1 MASELERVRISAAEL
16 RAQAARSGPDSD
28 LQTGEPLEH
37 HTHKQQRKREEK
49 KRPDLQRY
57 QPLPGQ
63 GRRHRDSEEGDTGHS
78 DPAQADSYEHY
89 QPPQGEKKGAPQ
101 SVAERQGCTGGEGGN
116 ARKKEDRMRGNGSN
130 TQSCESGHQPPSKA
144 DTNDEKS
151 FDEKERDHQEAAG
164 AAKMTKRARK
174 PDREFYQPG
183 SRRTVQGKESG
194 GRREQD
200 KPPPRKH
207 ESEFQ
212 RSAGDREGNKKSA
225 QRQAGKDKEAAA
237 GRENQSL
244 SNKKQG
250 IPRADATPLPSDA
263 SVEKI
268 TSKIEK
274 IIIVE
279 RSREQDVGESSGSR
293 GETTDKERRGRGAG
307 AKGGEEKAERK
318 KEKGNRRRKGAE
330 KEKNQESRRDEEASG
345 GRQNSRAKAERD
357 GDKKAAGGDGK
368 KADGP
373 GESNQSK
380 RRENRSEKRRGD
392 NNNNSSSSSRPG
404 DAEKETRS
412 EKNFNRTPEKGEKS
426 RSNANVPTPTS
437 KRYSKSDI
445 RRSRNRNYSSSSA
458 SSLDGPGGGRGGVVH
473 VESASWTRSGPG
485 HAHKEVASNS
495 KDGRRSH
502 LQSWTTNEE
511 SSTEDGSEMSDRAD
525 NRRRRRVGGEEP
537 GGERRR
543 EERNRPRGSKG
554 GGGGGVGGVGGGGG
568 GGRGILRVSLE
579 KHAVSSS
586 HGGDAHKRKQGGA
599 PRGRGGGI
607 LVLPSRTDISNP
619 PGAGQ
624 RMLFGGSRGAAASR
638 SRGGRGGGVRR
649 LWDPNNPDQKPA
661 LANAQSSLHS
671 SAHQPV
677 YLQTG
682 SGYGQLHFLDTD
694 DEVAGS
700 PPVQQGEHFR
710 SQQAAAMAYYKF
722 QNSDN
727 PYGYSMPAG
736 NPGAA
741 NSQRYPYPYHVA
753 PYQMANGVYPSGGGG
768 QFYRGAGYPH
778 AGGGGSLTPEEA
790 EQQARGEMGRLLRA
804 ADTQEL
810 QLSNLLSRDRV
821 SADGLDRM
829 TQLRADLLGL
839 YEQVVLTDI
848 EFSDSQNVDQ
858 ALWKNVFY
866 QVIERFR
873 QLLKDTNCD
882 NGAHI
887 RNMLLTL
894 LDEGAQF
901 FDVLLQ
907 KLQTVYQFKLED
919 YMDGMAIRARP
930 LRKTVKYAL
939 ISAQRCMI
947 CQGDI
952 ARYREQ
958 ASDSA
963 NYGKARSWYL
973 KAQQIAPKNGRPY
986 NQLALLA
993 VYTKRKLDA
1002 VYYYMRSLAASNPIL
1017 TAKESLMSL
1026 FEEAKRKAE
1035 QLERRRRQEREGGS
1049 KGPAV
1054 RGRGRADEGARVEI
1068 WIRPSGGQA
1077 ATPSS
1082 QRGGS
1087 ESSRD
1092 SEQDGELGSLSAS
1105 DLNKRFILSFLHA
1118 HGKLFTKVGMES
1130 FPGVAVRA
1138 LQEFRTLLQHGPSL
1152 LGSTHLLQII
1162 TINMFTIH
1170 NTHSRSEEGE
1180 VRTLLQEQST
1190 SLGLGMFALLVQR
1203 CTELLKET
1211 PTEQVPVAG
1220 GEEEGR
1226 AEELEGI
1233 VRVSA
1238 FSLDLKELLPSI
1250 KVWSDWMLG
1259 HPDQW
1264 NPPPCSIESS
1274 PDVWQ
1279 CLADLCNV
1287 LAGVDHEEV
1296 PLFKADTEEVEGDEE
1311 LTVLQLK
1318 EDRLLA
1324 GFVPLL
1330 AAPQEPCYIDRH
1342 TDTAIAADCKR
1353 VTVLKYFLEALCGQ
1367 EEPLLAFKGGKY
1379 VSVATSPPPNH
1390 SADSRS
1396 RQESLTE
1403 RESDDVIL
1411 EAESSLSASE
1421 EEEDAELEEEEEEE
1435 EEAADSENDIRQLK
1449 ARRHALAN
1457 KLAQQQKRRD
1467 KIQAVL
1473 QTSGHLELEVRPL
1486 FLVPDTNGFIDHLGG
1501 LNKLLQSGTYIIV
1514 VPLIV
1519 ITELDGLA
1527 KGQDGFGGGGGGRG
1541 AGGGGGGGTR
1551 GNYNVSAAHVRAVQE
1566 KARLAVAF
1574 LEKGFEAREPC
1585 LRALTSRGNQLES
1598 IAFRSEDTS
1607 GQQGNNDDVILSCC
1621 LHYCKDKAKDFMPHQ
1636 RNGTVRLQREV
1647 VLLTDDRNLR
1657 VKALTRN
1664 VPVRDIAAFLSWAK
1678 VG

>member
-1 MASELERVRISAAEL
+1 E
-16 RAQAARSGPDSD
+16 G
-28 LQTGEPLEH
+28 
-37 HTHKQQRKREEK
+37 

-57 QPLPGQ
+57 QPVAGH
-63 GRRHRDSEEGDTGHS
+63 GRRHRDSEEGETGQS
-78 DPAQADSYEHY
+78 DPQATNVLEYDKPS
-89 QPPQGEKKGAPQ
+89 QGEKKGV
-101 SVAERQGCTGGEGGN
+101 SEKVLECTDGGMLTDKME
-116 ARKKEDRMRGNGSN
+116 EDRMRGDGSN
-130 TQSCESGHQPPSKA
+130 NQNCRKDRYSQAKIEANQEKGFVE
-144 DTNDEKS
+144 NDRE
-151 FDEKERDHQEAAG
+151 HQEPAG
-164 AAKMTKRARK
+164 AAKQPAKKARK

-183 SRRTVQGKESG
+183 SRRSIQGKDCG
-194 GRREQD
+194 VGREQD
-200 KPPPRKH
+200 KPPPRNH
-207 ESEFQ
+207 EQKTEVESQ
-212 RSAGDREGNKKSA
+212 LSAGDIEGNKKPST
-225 QRQAGKDKEAAA
+225 QKRGGKGKEVK
-237 GRENQSL
+237 GVQENVKL
-244 SNKKQG
+244 SKPSETNKKQG
-250 IPRADATPLPSDA
+250 SRDVHKPPLPSDA

-268 TSKIEK
+268 TSKVEKLSMKDKGKVGCEDQDVEELSCRTGEATGKGSQGQGGGTKDEEEKIEK
-274 IIIVE
+274 K
-279 RSREQDVGESSGSR
+279 R
-293 GETTDKERRGRGAG
+293 
-307 AKGGEEKAERK
+307 
-318 KEKGNRRRKGAE
+318 EKGNRRRRGGE
-330 KEKNQESRRDEEASG
+330 KEKERNQDSRRGDNEVGSG
-345 GRQNSRAKAERD
+345 GKGDQGKVEKERD
-357 GDKKAAGGDGK
+357 RKSAEADRDNKPGK
-368 KADGP
+368 T
-373 GESNQSK
+373 GETHQSK
-380 RRENRSEKRRGD
+380 GRENRRENRRGD
-392 NNNNSSSSSRPG
+392 NNNNRSRE
-404 DAEKETRS
+404 AEKDAQT
-412 EKNFNRTPEKGEKS
+412 EKNVDMTVERVDRNKPSANITTPS
-426 RSNANVPTPTS
+426 S

-445 RRSRNRNYSSSSA
+445 RRPRNRTYSSSSA
-458 SSLDGPGGGRGGVVH
+458 SSVTSLDGPGLGMD
-473 VESASWTRSGPG
+473 VERTKWQP
-485 HAHKEVASNS
+485 E
-495 KDGRRSH
+495 
-502 LQSWTTNEE
+502 
-511 SSTEDGSEMSDRAD
+511 
-525 NRRRRRVGGEEP
+525 NRRRRRRGGEE
-537 GGERRR
+537 E
-543 EERNRPRGSKG
+543 
-554 GGGGGVGGVGGGGG
+554 
-568 GGRGILRVSLE
+568 GILRVSLE
-579 KHAVSSS
+579 KHSGTLPRS
-586 HGGDAHKRKQGGA
+586 GDAQHCKQGTA

-607 LVLPSRTDISNP
+607 LVLPARTDISNSP
-619 PGAGQ
+619 EVGQ
-624 RMLFGGSRGAAASR
+624 RLLFGGIRGGATGS

-661 LANAQSSLHS
+661 LTSNQSSQHKSLQ
-671 SAHQPV
+671 QPV
-677 YLQTG
+677 YLQAGT
-682 SGYGQLHFLDTD
+682 GYGQLHFLDTD

-700 PPVQQGEHFR
+700 PPVPQGESFR

-727 PYGYSMPAG
+727 PYCYPMPTS
-736 NPGAA
+736 NPH
-741 NSQRYPYPYHVA
+741 NPSTTTSQRYPYPYHMG
-753 PYQMANGVYPSGGGG
+753 PYQMAPPNGMYQGPGVG
-768 QFYRGAGYPH
+768 QFCGTYRGAGYSQP
-778 AGGGGSLTPEEA
+778 GGGLTFEEV
-790 EQQARGEMGRLLRA
+790 EQQARGELGRLLRA
-804 ADTQEL
+804 ADSQEL

-829 TQLRADLLGL
+829 AQLRADLLGL
-839 YEQVVLTDI
+839 YEQVILTDI

-873 QLLKDTNCD
+873 QLLKDPAYD
-882 NGAHI
+882 NTPHI

-894 LDEGAQF
+894 LDEGALF
-901 FDVLLQ
+901 FDALLQ

-919 YMDGMAIRARP
+919 YMDGMAIRTRP

-1026 FEEAKRKAE
+1026 FEEAKRKTE
-1035 QLERRRRQEREGGS
+1035 QLERRKRQEHEGGS
-1049 KGPAV
+1049 RGPAV
-1054 RGRGRADEGARVEI
+1054 RGRGRGEEGARVEI
-1068 WIRPSGGQA
+1068 WIRPSGQA

-1130 FPGVAVRA
+1130 FPGVASRV

-1152 LGSTHLLQII
+1152 LGSTHMLQII

-1170 NTHSRSEEGE
+1170 NAHSRGEEGE
-1180 VRTLLQEQST
+1180 VRSVLQEQST
-1190 SLGLGMFALLVQR
+1190 ALGLGMFALLVQR
-1203 CTELLKET
+1203 CTELLRDT
-1211 PTEQVPVAG
+1211 PEEG
-1220 GEEEGR
+1220 KGEELDGM
-1226 AEELEGI
+1226 
-1233 VRVSA
+1233 VKVSA
-1238 FSLDLKELLPSI
+1238 FPLDLRELLPSI

-1259 HPDQW
+1259 HPDLW
-1264 NPPPCSIESS
+1264 NPPPCSIDCS

-1279 CLADLCNV
+1279 CLANLCNV
-1287 LAGVDHEEV
+1287 LARVDHGEV
-1296 PLFKADTEEVEGDEE
+1296 PLYKVDTDEAEGDEE

-1330 AAPQEPCYIDRH
+1330 AAPQEPCYTDRH
-1342 TDTAIAADCKR
+1342 TDMAIAADCKR

-1379 VSVATSPPPNH
+1379 ISVATSPPPNH
-1390 SADSRS
+1390 SAD
-1396 RQESLTE
+1396 
-1403 RESDDVIL
+1403 DVIV

-1421 EEEDAELEEEEEEE
+1421 GEEDAE
-1435 EEAADSENDIRQLK
+1435 EAGDSENDIRQLK

-1473 QTSGHLELEVRPL
+1473 QTSGQLELEVRPL
-1486 FLVPDTNGFIDHLGG
+1486 FLVPDTNGFIDHLEG
-1501 LNKLLQSGTYIIV
+1501 LKKLLQCGTYIIV

-1527 KGQDGFGGGGGGRG
+1527 KGQDNFGGGVGSGGRNIG
-1541 AGGGGGGGTR
+1541 SR
-1551 GNYNVSAAHVRAVQE
+1551 GNYNVSAAHVRSVQE
-1566 KARLAVAF
+1566 KARLAVGF

-1621 LHYCKDKAKDFMPHQ
+1621 LHYCKDKAKDFMPDQ

-1664 VPVRDIAAFLSWAK
+1664 VPVRDIPAFLSWAK

>member
-1 MASELERVRISAAEL
+1 MANELDRVRISAAEL
-16 RAQAARSGPDSD
+16 RAEASNTVNATDCQKEEQCVP
-28 LQTGEPLEH
+28 
-37 HTHKQQRKREEK
+37 KQHRRREG

-57 QPLPGQ
+57 QPVPGHS
-63 GRRHRDSEEGDTGHS
+63 RRHRDSEEGEAGQS
-78 DPAQADSYEHY
+78 DPLGTFVHEHDK
-89 QPPQGEKKGAPQ
+89 PLQGEKNSFSEKVLECEDAGM
-101 SVAERQGCTGGEGGN
+101 SAEKRE
-116 ARKKEDRMRGNGSN
+116 EDRMRVENSN
-130 TQSCESGHQPPSKA
+130 TQNSRKSSHSQAKMEVNQ
-144 DTNDEKS
+144 EKG
-151 FDEKERDHQEAAG
+151 FVENYTEHGEPAEAAKP
-164 AAKMTKRARK
+164 AKKARK

-183 SRRTVQGKESG
+183 SRRNIQGKDCG
-194 GRREQD
+194 VGRDQD
-200 KPPPRKH
+200 KPPPRMHEQKT

-212 RSAGDREGNKKSA
+212 LSTGEMEGNKKTST
-225 QRQAGKDKEAAA
+225 QKRGGKGKEVK
-237 GRENQSL
+237 GIQENVKS
-244 SNKKQG
+244 SETNRKQG
-250 IPRADATPLPSDA
+250 SRGVQKPPLPSDA

-268 TSKIEK
+268 TSKVEK
-274 IIIVE
+274 LSVKE
-279 RSREQDVGESSGSR
+279 KGKVGYEGQDVEELSCRR
-293 GETTDKERRGRGAG
+293 GEITDKGRRGQGEG
-307 AKGGEEKAERK
+307 TKEEEEKTEKK
-318 KEKGNRRRKGAE
+318 KEKGNRRRRGGE
-330 KEKNQESRRDEEASG
+330 KEKERNQDSRRGEHDVSVG
-345 GRQNSRAKAERD
+345 GKSDHGKLEKERD
-357 GDKKAAGGDGK
+357 RRAAE
-368 KADGP
+368 ADRDNKP
-373 GESNQSK
+373 GRTGEAHQSK
-380 RRENRSEKRRGD
+380 GRESCRENRRGD
-392 NNNNSSSSSRPG
+392 NNNNNQSREVEK
-404 DAEKETRS
+404 DAKT
-412 EKNFNRTPEKGEKS
+412 EKNVDRTLERVDRNK
-426 RSNANVPTPTS
+426 SNANITSLSS

-445 RRSRNRNYSSSSA
+445 RRPRNRTYSSSST
-458 SSLDGPGGGRGGVVH
+458 SSVTSLDGPGLGMD
-473 VESASWTRSGPG
+473 VESTRWPRLHPKHSNKEEIANSG
-485 HAHKEVASNS
+485 E
-495 KDGRRSH
+495 GRRSH
-502 LQSWTTNEE
+502 LQSWTTNGE
-511 SSTEDGSEMSDRAD
+511 SSSESQEGSEMSDIAED
-525 NRRRRRVGGEEP
+525 RRRRRRGGEE
-537 GGERRR
+537 ELSTMKRR
-543 EERNRPRGSKG
+543 EERNRPKG
-554 GGGGGVGGVGGGGG
+554 NKG

-579 KHAVSSS
+579 KHSGISS
-586 HGGDAHKRKQGGA
+586 HSGDAQQCKKGLV

-607 LVLPSRTDISNP
+607 LVLPSRTDISNTP
-619 PGAGQ
+619 EVGQ
-624 RMLFGGSRGAAASR
+624 RLLFGGIRGGAACS

-661 LANAQSSLHS
+661 LTSTQSSQHKSLQ
-671 SAHQPV
+671 QPV

-682 SGYGQLHFLDTD
+682 TGYGQLHFLDTD

-700 PPVQQGEHFR
+700 PPVPQGEHLR

-727 PYGYSMPAG
+727 PYCYPMSTNNTH
-736 NPGAA
+736 NPGTTT
-741 NSQRYPYPYHVA
+741 NQRYPYSYHMG
-753 PYQMANGVYPSGGGG
+753 PYQMAPPNGMYPGPGVGQICGGYRGAAYSQPGGGG
-768 QFYRGAGYPH
+768 G
-778 AGGGGSLTPEEA
+778 LTFEEV
-790 EQQARGEMGRLLRA
+790 EQQARGELGRLLRA
-804 ADTQEL
+804 ADAHEL

-829 TQLRADLLGL
+829 AQLRADLLGI
-839 YEQVVLTDI
+839 YEQVILTDI

-873 QLLKDTNCD
+873 QLLKDPAYD
-882 NGAHI
+882 NTPHI

-894 LDEGAQF
+894 LDEGALF
-901 FDVLLQ
+901 FDALLQ

-919 YMDGMAIRARP
+919 YMDGMAIRARA

-1035 QLERRRRQEREGGS
+1035 QLERRRRQEHEGGS
-1049 KGPAV
+1049 RGPAV
-1054 RGRGRADEGARVEI
+1054 RGRGRGEEGARVEV
-1068 WIRPSGGQA
+1068 WIRPSGQA

-1130 FPGVAVRA
+1130 FPGVASRV

-1152 LGSTHLLQII
+1152 LGSTHMLQII
-1162 TINMFTIH
+1162 TINMFTIQ
-1170 NTHSRSEEGE
+1170 NAHSRGEEGE
-1180 VRTLLQEQST
+1180 VRSVLQEQST
-1190 SLGLGMFALLVQR
+1190 ALGLGMFALLVQR
-1203 CTELLKET
+1203 CTELLRDIPAE
-1211 PTEQVPVAG
+1211 PVPMADLEEEESK
-1220 GEEEGR
+1220 GEELDGM
-1226 AEELEGI
+1226 

-1238 FSLDLKELLPSI
+1238 FPLDLREMLPSI

-1259 HPDQW
+1259 QPDQW
-1264 NPPPCSIESS
+1264 NPPPCSIDCS

-1287 LAGVDHEEV
+1287 LARVDHGEV
-1296 PLFKADTEEVEGDEE
+1296 PLYKVDTDEGEGDEE

-1318 EDRLLA
+1318 EDRMLA

-1330 AAPQEPCYIDRH
+1330 AAPQEPCYTDRH
-1342 TDTAIAADCKR
+1342 TDMAIAADCKR

-1379 VSVATSPPPNH
+1379 ISVATSPPPN
-1390 SADSRS
+1390 SSVDTRS
-1396 RQESLTE
+1396 RQDSLTE
-1403 RESDDVIL
+1403 KEADDVIV
-1411 EAESSLSASE
+1411 EAESSFSASE
-1421 EEEDAELEEEEEEE
+1421 GEEDAE
-1435 EEAADSENDIRQLK
+1435 EAGDSENDIRQLK

-1473 QTSGHLELEVRPL
+1473 QTGGQLELEVRPL
-1486 FLVPDTNGFIDHLGG
+1486 FLVPDTNGFIDHLEG
-1501 LNKLLQSGTYIIV
+1501 LKKLLQCGTYIIV

-1527 KGQDGFGGGGGGRG
+1527 KGQDIFGGGVGSGGRN
-1541 AGGGGGGGTR
+1541 AGSR
-1551 GNYNVSAAHVRAVQE
+1551 SNYNVSATHVRSVQE

-1621 LHYCKDKAKDFMPHQ
+1621 LQYCKDKAKDFMPDQ

-1664 VPVRDIAAFLSWAK
+1664 VPVRDIPAFLSWAK

>member
-1 MASELERVRISAAEL
+1 MANELDRVRISAAEL
-16 RAQAARSGPDSD
+16 RAEASNSVSITDCQKEE
-28 LQTGEPLEH
+28 QHEH
-37 HTHKQQRKREEK
+37 HIHKQHRKREG
-49 KRPDLQRY
+49 KRPDMQRY
-57 QPLPGQ
+57 HPVPGQ
-63 GRRHRDSEEGDTGHS
+63 GRRHRDSEEGDAGPKDPLAADAPEHS
-78 DPAQADSYEHY
+78 
-89 QPPQGEKKGAPQ
+89 QPLQGVKKGVSEIETQECMDGAPGTNKR
-101 SVAERQGCTGGEGGN
+101 E
-116 ARKKEDRMRGNGSN
+116 EDRMRGDGSN
-130 TQSCESGHQPPSKA
+130 NQNCRKGSHSQAKMDS
-144 DTNDEKS
+144 NDEKG
-151 FDEKERDHQEAAG
+151 FVENDREHQEPAG
-164 AAKMTKRARK
+164 AAKPTKKARK

-183 SRRTVQGKESG
+183 SRRSVQGKDCG
-194 GRREQD
+194 VGREQD

-207 ESEFQ
+207 ERKAEPDSQ
-212 RSAGDREGNKKSA
+212 LSTEGKEANHKKSM
-225 QRQAGKDKEAAA
+225 QKQGGKEVNRRQASQDVET
-237 GRENQSL
+237 
-244 SNKKQG
+244 
-250 IPRADATPLPSDA
+250 PPLPVDTA
-263 SVEKI
+263 VEKI
-268 TSKIEK
+268 TSKVEK
-274 IIIVE
+274 ISIKEKDKVE
-279 RSREQDVGESSGSR
+279 GPTQDVGEVSCKR
-293 GETTDKERRGRGAG
+293 GEATDKERRGQGAG
-307 AKGGEEKAERK
+307 SKDEDEKAEK
-318 KEKGNRRRKGAE
+318 KRERGNRRRRGVEKE
-330 KEKNQESRRDEEASG
+330 KEKNQDSRREDELG
-345 GRQNSRAKAERD
+345 GGGKTDQGKVGKER
-357 GDKKAAGGDGK
+357 DKKAAEADGK
-368 KADGP
+368 KTDKA
-373 GESNQSK
+373 GETHQSK
-380 RRENRSEKRRGD
+380 KRENRRENRRGD
-392 NNNNSSSSSRPG
+392 NNNSRPRDTDKDAKTERNLDRAIERG
-404 DAEKETRS
+404 DR
-412 EKNFNRTPEKGEKS
+412 NRP
-426 RSNANVPTPTS
+426 NANVTTPTS

-445 RRSRNRNYSSSSA
+445 RRSRNRTYSSSSA
-458 SSLDGPGGGRGGVVH
+458 SSVTSLDGPGLGKDA
-473 VESASWTRSGPG
+473 ESSKWLRSEPR
-485 HAHKEVASNS
+485 HNNKQQMANS
-495 KDGRRSH
+495 GEGRRSH
-502 LQSWTTNEE
+502 LQSCTTNEE
-511 SSTEDGSEMSDRAD
+511 SSTESQEASEMSDRAED
-525 NRRRRRVGGEEP
+525 QRRRRRGGEEE
-537 GGERRR
+537 ERHR
-543 EERNRPRGSKG
+543 EERNRPKG
-554 GGGGGVGGVGGGGG
+554 NKG
-568 GGRGILRVSLE
+568 GGRGILRVSLDRQP
-579 KHAVSSS
+579 ATPS
-586 HGGDAHKRKQGGA
+586 HSVEAQHRKQGVV

-607 LVLPSRTDISNP
+607 LVLPARTDTSNSP
-619 PGAGQ
+619 EVGQ
-624 RMLFGGSRGAAASR
+624 RLLFGGIRGGAASR
-638 SRGGRGGGVRR
+638 TRGGRGGGVRR

-661 LANAQSSLHS
+661 LTGTQPSQHSSLQ
-671 SAHQPV
+671 QPV

-682 SGYGQLHFLDTD
+682 TGYGQLHFLDTD

-700 PPVQQGEHFR
+700 PPVPQGEHFR

-727 PYGYSMPAG
+727 PYCYPMPTS
-736 NPGAA
+736 NPH
-741 NSQRYPYPYHVA
+741 NPSTTNNQRYPYPYHMG
-753 PYQMANGVYPSGGGG
+753 PYQMAHPNGMYPSPGAG
-768 QFYRGAGYPH
+768 QFCGTYRGAGYSQPG
-778 AGGGGSLTPEEA
+778 AGGCLTFEEA
-790 EQQARGEMGRLLRA
+790 EQQTRGELGRLLRA
-804 ADTQEL
+804 ADAHEL

-829 TQLRADLLGL
+829 AQLRSDLLGL
-839 YEQVVLTDI
+839 YEQVILMDI
-848 EFSDSQNVDQ
+848 ELSDSQNVDQ

-866 QVIERFR
+866 QVIEHFR
-873 QLLKDTNCD
+873 QLLKDPTYD
-882 NGAHI
+882 NTPHI

-894 LDEGAQF
+894 LDEGALF
-901 FDVLLQ
+901 FDALLQ

-947 CQGDI
+947 CLGDV

-1026 FEEAKRKAE
+1026 FEEAKRKTE
-1035 QLERRRRQEREGGS
+1035 QLERRRRQEHEGGS
-1049 KGPAV
+1049 RGPAV
-1054 RGRGRADEGARVEI
+1054 RGRGRGEEGARVEI
-1068 WIRPSGGQA
+1068 WVRPSGQA
-1077 ATPSS
+1077 TTPSS

-1130 FPGVAVRA
+1130 FPGVANRV
-1138 LQEFRTLLQHGPSL
+1138 LQEFRTLLQHGTSL
-1152 LGSTHLLQII
+1152 LGSTHMLQII

-1170 NTHSRSEEGE
+1170 NAHSRGEGGE
-1180 VRTLLQEQST
+1180 VRSVLQEQST
-1190 SLGLGMFALLVQR
+1190 ALGLGMFALLVQR

-1211 PTEQVPVAG
+1211 PAEPVSMAD
-1220 GEEEGR
+1220 GEEEGKV
-1226 AEELEGI
+1226 ELEGM

-1238 FSLDLKELLPSI
+1238 FPLELRELLPSI

-1259 HPDQW
+1259 QPDQW
-1264 NPPPCSIESS
+1264 NPPPCSIN

-1287 LAGVDHEEV
+1287 LARVDHEEM
-1296 PLFKADTEEVEGDEE
+1296 PLYKVDTDEGEGDEE

-1330 AAPQEPCYIDRH
+1330 AAPQEPCYTDRH
-1342 TDTAIAADCKR
+1342 TDMAIAADCKR

-1379 VSVATSPPPNH
+1379 ISVATSPLNH
-1390 SADSRS
+1390 SIDTRS
-1396 RQESLTE
+1396 RQDSLTE
-1403 RESDDVIL
+1403 KEADDVIL

-1421 EEEDAELEEEEEEE
+1421 EEEDAE
-1435 EEAADSENDIRQLK
+1435 EAGDSENDIRQLK

-1473 QTSGHLELEVRPL
+1473 QTGGQLELEVRPL

-1501 LNKLLQSGTYIIV
+1501 LKKLLQCGTYIIV

-1527 KGQDGFGGGGGGRG
+1527 KGQDTFGGGLGSGGRG
-1541 AGGGGGGGTR
+1541 TGSR
-1551 GNYNVSAAHVRAVQE
+1551 GNYNVSAAHVKAVQE

-1664 VPVRDIAAFLSWAK
+1664 VPVRDIPAFLSWAK

>member
-1 MASELERVRISAAEL
+1 MANELDRVRISAAEL
-16 RAQAARSGPDSD
+16 RAEASNANNITDYQKEEQHLSK
-28 LQTGEPLEH
+28 Q
-37 HTHKQQRKREEK
+37 HKRREG

-57 QPLPGQ
+57 QALAGH
-63 GRRHRDSEEGDTGHS
+63 GRRHRDSEEGETVQS
-78 DPAQADSYEHY
+78 DPPATYLHEHEKPL
-89 QPPQGEKKGAPQ
+89 QSEKKGV
-101 SVAERQGCTGGEGGN
+101 SEKVLECIDGGTGTN
-116 ARKKEDRMRGNGSN
+116 KKEEDRMRGDGSN
-130 TQSCESGHQPPSKA
+130 SQNCKMGGLSQAKTEANEEKGFVG
-144 DTNDEKS
+144 NDREHL
-151 FDEKERDHQEAAG
+151 EPAG
-164 AAKMTKRARK
+164 AAKPAKKARK
-174 PDREFYQPG
+174 PDREIYQPG
-183 SRRTVQGKESG
+183 SRRNIQGKDCG
-194 GRREQD
+194 VGREQD

-207 ESEFQ
+207 EQKTEPESQLNTGEM
-212 RSAGDREGNKKSA
+212 EGLKKTST
-225 QRQAGKDKEAAA
+225 QKRAGKGKEVK
-237 GRENQSL
+237 GIQENLKL
-244 SNKKQG
+244 SKSSETNRKQG
-250 IPRADATPLPSDA
+250 SQDAQKPPLPSDP

-268 TSKIEK
+268 TSKVEK
-274 IIIVE
+274 LSMKEKGKVGCE
-279 RSREQDVGESSGSR
+279 GQDVDELSCRR
-293 GETTDKERRGRGAG
+293 GETTDKGRQGQ
-307 AKGGEEKAERK
+307 GGGTKEEEEKIEK
-318 KEKGNRRRKGAE
+318 KREKGNRRRRGGE
-330 KEKNQESRRDEEASG
+330 KEKERNQDFRRGEDEASSG
-345 GRQNSRAKAERD
+345 GKSDQGKLRGAEVDRD
-357 GDKKAAGGDGK
+357 NKPGK
-368 KADGP
+368 T
-373 GESNQSK
+373 GETHQGK
-380 RRENRSEKRRGD
+380 GRENCRESRRGD
-392 NNNNSSSSSRPG
+392 NNNNRPRE
-404 DAEKETRS
+404 AEKDGKT
-412 EKNFNRTPEKGEKS
+412 EKNVDRTAERIDRNK
-426 RSNANVPTPTS
+426 SNANITTPSS

-445 RRSRNRNYSSSSA
+445 RRSRNRTYSSSSA
-458 SSLDGPGGGRGGVVH
+458 SSVTSLDGPGLGMD
-473 VESASWTRSGPG
+473 VESTKWSRLQPK
-485 HAHKEVASNS
+485 HNNKEEMSNS
-495 KDGRRSH
+495 GQGRRSH
-502 LQSWTTNEE
+502 LQSWTTNGE
-511 SSTEDGSEMSDRAD
+511 SSTESLEGSEMSDIAED
-525 NRRRRRVGGEEP
+525 RRRRRRGGEEDLIAA
-537 GGERRR
+537 RRR
-543 EERNRPRGSKG
+543 EERNRPKG
-554 GGGGGVGGVGGGGG
+554 NKG

-579 KHAVSSS
+579 KHSSTVSHS
-586 HGGDAHKRKQGGA
+586 GDAQHCKKGLV

-607 LVLPSRTDISNP
+607 LVLPARTDISNSP
-619 PGAGQ
+619 EVGQ
-624 RMLFGGSRGAAASR
+624 RLLFGGIRGGAASS

-661 LANAQSSLHS
+661 LTSTHS
-671 SAHQPV
+671 SQHKSHQQPI

-682 SGYGQLHFLDTD
+682 TGYGQLHFLDTD

-727 PYGYSMPAG
+727 PYCYPTPTS
-736 NPGAA
+736 NPHNPSTTTG
-741 NSQRYPYPYHVA
+741 QRYPYPYHMG
-753 PYQMANGVYPSGGGG
+753 PYQMAPPNGMYPGPGVG
-768 QFYRGAGYPH
+768 QFCGNYRGAGYSQPG
-778 AGGGGSLTPEEA
+778 AGGGLTFEEV
-790 EQQARGEMGRLLRA
+790 EQQARGELGRLLRA
-804 ADTQEL
+804 ADSQEL

-821 SADGLDRM
+821 SAEGLDRM
-829 TQLRADLLGL
+829 AQLRADLLGL
-839 YEQVVLTDI
+839 YEQVILTDI

-873 QLLKDTNCD
+873 QLLKDPAYD
-882 NGAHI
+882 NTAHI
-887 RNMLLTL
+887 RNMLLTQ
-894 LDEGAQF
+894 LDEGALF
-901 FDVLLQ
+901 FDALLQ
-907 KLQTVYQFKLED
+907 KLQTVYHFKLED

-1035 QLERRRRQEREGGS
+1035 QLERRRRQEHEGGS
-1049 KGPAV
+1049 RGPAV
-1054 RGRGRADEGARVEI
+1054 RGRGRGEEGARVEI
-1068 WIRPSGGQA
+1068 WIRPSGQA

-1130 FPGVAVRA
+1130 FPGVASRV

-1152 LGSTHLLQII
+1152 LGSTHMLQII

-1170 NTHSRSEEGE
+1170 NAHSRGEEGE
-1180 VRTLLQEQST
+1180 VRSVLQDQST
-1190 SLGLGMFALLVQR
+1190 ALGLGMFALLVQR
-1203 CTELLKET
+1203 CTELLRDT
-1211 PTEQVPVAG
+1211 PAEPVPMAD
-1220 GEEEGR
+1220 GEEDSKG
-1226 AEELEGI
+1226 EELDGM

-1238 FSLDLKELLPSI
+1238 FPLDLRELLPSI

-1264 NPPPCSIESS
+1264 NPPPCSIDCS

-1287 LAGVDHEEV
+1287 LARVDHGEV
-1296 PLFKADTEEVEGDEE
+1296 PLYKVDSEEGEGDEE

-1330 AAPQEPCYIDRH
+1330 AAPQEPCYTDRH
-1342 TDTAIAADCKR
+1342 TDMAIAADCKR

-1379 VSVATSPPPNH
+1379 VSVATSPSPNH
-1390 SADSRS
+1390 SVDSRS
-1396 RQESLTE
+1396 RQDSLTKKE
-1403 RESDDVIL
+1403 ADDVIV
-1411 EAESSLSASE
+1411 EAESSFSASE
-1421 EEEDAELEEEEEEE
+1421 EEEDAE
-1435 EEAADSENDIRQLK
+1435 EAGDSENDIRQLK

-1473 QTSGHLELEVRPL
+1473 QTGGQLELEVRPL
-1486 FLVPDTNGFIDHLGG
+1486 FLVPDTNGFIDHLEG
-1501 LNKLLQSGTYIIV
+1501 LKKLLLCGTYIIV

-1527 KGQDGFGGGGGGRG
+1527 KGQDNFGGGVGSGGRNSG
-1541 AGGGGGGGTR
+1541 SR
-1551 GNYNVSAAHVRAVQE
+1551 GNYNVSAAHVKSVQE
-1566 KARLAVAF
+1566 KARLAVVF

-1621 LHYCKDKAKDFMPHQ
+1621 LHYCKDKAKDFMPDQ

-1664 VPVRDIAAFLSWAK
+1664 VPVRDIPAFLSWAK

>member
-1 MASELERVRISAAEL
+1 RLNFFCACVLLSAEE
-16 RAQAARSGPDSD
+16 QQD
-28 LQTGEPLEH
+28 H
-37 HTHKQQRKREEK
+37 HIHKQQRRRERK
-49 KRPDLQRY
+49 HPDLQRY
-57 QPLPGQ
+57 QSVPGH
-63 GRRHRDSEEGDTGHS
+63 GRCHRDSEEGDTGQS
-78 DPAQADSYEHY
+78 DPPPVDSCEHD
-89 QPPQGEKKGAPQ
+89 QPSQSEKK
-101 SVAERQGCTGGEGGN
+101 VASEKVLERHGCTDGGMGADKRED
-116 ARKKEDRMRGNGSN
+116 DRMRGDGSN
-130 TQSCESGHQPPSKA
+130 SQSCQKSSNSQAKTEAVQA
-144 DTNDEKS
+144 KS
-151 FDEKERDHQEAAG
+151 FAENDREHQEPVG
-164 AAKMTKRARK
+164 AAKPTKKARK

-183 SRRTVQGKESG
+183 SRRGIHGKDCG
-194 GRREQD
+194 VGREQD
-200 KPPPRKH
+200 KPPPRKQEQKIEP
-207 ESEFQ
+207 ESQ
-212 RSAGDREGNKKSA
+212 SSAGEKEGNKKTSA
-225 QRQAGKDKEAAA
+225 QKQVAKDKEVKTAQENVKLSKSSETNRKQR
-237 GRENQSL
+237 GRDVE
-244 SNKKQG
+244 K
-250 IPRADATPLPSDA
+250 PPLPSDA

-268 TSKIEK
+268 TSKVEK
-274 IIIVE
+274 LSVKEKGKVE
-279 RSREQDVGESSGSR
+279 CEGQDFEELSCQQM
-293 GETTDKERRGRGAG
+293 EMTDKEKRGQGGGTKYEEERVDKRREG
-307 AKGGEEKAERK
+307 
-318 KEKGNRRRKGAE
+318 GNRRRRGGEKEKERNQDPRKEAEVGGGGRSERGKAE
-330 KEKNQESRRDEEASG
+330 KEKDRRATEAD
-345 GRQNSRAKAERD
+345 RD
-357 GDKKAAGGDGK
+357 NKLVKT
-368 KADGP
+368 
-373 GESNQSK
+373 GETHQSK
-380 RRENRSEKRRGD
+380 ERENRKESRRGD
-392 NNNNSSSSSRPG
+392 NNNNNRSR
-404 DAEKETRS
+404 DAEKDAKTQRNVDRAVERGDRN
-412 EKNFNRTPEKGEKS
+412 K
-426 RSNANVPTPTS
+426 SNANITTPTS

-445 RRSRNRNYSSSSA
+445 RRSRNRTYSSSSA
-458 SSLDGPGGGRGGVVH
+458 SSVTSLDGPRLGMD
-473 VESASWTRSGPG
+473 VESTKWSRSEPR
-485 HAHKEVASNS
+485 HNKEGVANS
-495 KDGRRSH
+495 GEGRRSH
-502 LQSWTTNEE
+502 LRSWTTNGE
-511 SSTEDGSEMSDRAD
+511 SSTESPDGSEMSDIAEE
-525 NRRRRRVGGEEP
+525 RRRRKRGGEE
-537 GGERRR
+537 EQSAEKRR
-543 EERNRPRGSKG
+543 EERNRPRGNK
-554 GGGGGVGGVGGGGG
+554 G

-579 KHAVSSS
+579 KQSDTSSPS
-586 HGGDAHKRKQGGA
+586 GAAQHRKQGVV

-607 LVLPSRTDISNP
+607 LVLPARTDISNSP
-619 PGAGQ
+619 EVGQ
-624 RMLFGGSRGAAASR
+624 RLLFGGIRGGAASR

-661 LANAQSSLHS
+661 LTSSQSSQHS
-671 SAHQPV
+671 SLQQPV
-677 YLQTG
+677 YLQSGT
-682 SGYGQLHFLDTD
+682 GYGQLHFLDTD

-700 PPVQQGEHFR
+700 PPVPQGEHFR
-710 SQQAAAMAYYKF
+710 SKQAAAMAYYKF

-727 PYGYSMPAG
+727 PYCYPMPTSNPH
-736 NPGAA
+736 NPGTTT
-741 NSQRYPYPYHVA
+741 NQRYPYPYHIGS
-753 PYQMANGVYPSGGGG
+753 YQMAPPNGIYPGPGVGQFCGSYRGAGYSQPSGGGG
-768 QFYRGAGYPH
+768 
-778 AGGGGSLTPEEA
+778 LTFEEV
-790 EQQARGEMGRLLRA
+790 EQQARGELGRLLRA
-804 ADTQEL
+804 ADAQEL

-829 TQLRADLLGL
+829 AQLRADLLGI
-839 YEQVVLTDI
+839 YEQVILTDI

-873 QLLKDTNCD
+873 QLLKDPTYD
-882 NGAHI
+882 NTPHI

-894 LDEGAQF
+894 LDEGALF
-901 FDVLLQ
+901 FDALLQ
-907 KLQTVYQFKLED
+907 KLQTMYQFKLED

-1035 QLERRRRQEREGGS
+1035 QLERKRRQEHEGGS
-1049 KGPAV
+1049 RGPAV
-1054 RGRGRADEGARVEI
+1054 RGRGRGEDGARVEI
-1068 WIRPSGGQA
+1068 WIRPSGQA

-1130 FPGVAVRA
+1130 FPGVASRA
-1138 LQEFRTLLQHGPSL
+1138 LQEFRTLLQHGRSL
-1152 LGSTHLLQII
+1152 LASTHMLQII

-1170 NTHSRSEEGE
+1170 NAHGRGEEGE
-1180 VRTLLQEQST
+1180 VRSVLQEQST
-1190 SLGLGMFALLVQR
+1190 ALGLGMFALLVQR
-1203 CTELLKET
+1203 CTELLKDT
-1211 PTEQVPVAG
+1211 PAEPVSMAD
-1220 GEEEGR
+1220 GEEEGKG
-1226 AEELEGI
+1226 EELEGM

-1238 FSLDLKELLPSI
+1238 FPLDLRELLPSI

-1259 HPDQW
+1259 QPDQW
-1264 NPPPCSIESS
+1264 NPPPCSIDGC

-1287 LAGVDHEEV
+1287 LAHVDHEEV
-1296 PLFKADTEEVEGDEE
+1296 PLYKVDTDEGEGDEE

-1330 AAPQEPCYIDRH
+1330 AAPQEPCYTDRH
-1342 TDTAIAADCKR
+1342 TDMAIAADCKR

-1390 SADSRS
+1390 SMDTRS
-1396 RQESLTE
+1396 RQDSLTE
-1403 RESDDVIL
+1403 KEADDVIV
-1411 EAESSLSASE
+1411 EAESSFSASE
-1421 EEEDAELEEEEEEE
+1421 GDEDVEEVG
-1435 EEAADSENDIRQLK
+1435 DSENDIRQLK

-1473 QTSGHLELEVRPL
+1473 QTGGQLELEVRPL

-1501 LNKLLQSGTYIIV
+1501 LKKLLQCGTYIIV

-1527 KGQDGFGGGGGGRG
+1527 KGQDNFGALMGSGGCSTGS
-1541 AGGGGGGGTR
+1541 R
-1551 GNYNVSAAHVRAVQE
+1551 GNYNVTAAHVRAVQE

-1607 GQQGNNDDVILSCC
+1607 GQQGTNDDVILSCC
-1621 LHYCKDKAKDFMPHQ
+1621 LHYCKDKAKDFMPDQ
-1636 RNGTVRLQREV
+1636 KNGTVRLQREV

-1664 VPVRDIAAFLSWAK
+1664 VPVRDIPAFLSWAK

>member
-1 MASELERVRISAAEL
+1 MERKG
-16 RAQAARSGPDSD
+16 QAGGTKED
-28 LQTGEPLEH
+28 EE
-37 HTHKQQRKREEK
+37 KIEK
-49 KRPDLQRY
+49 KR
-57 QPLPGQ
+57 
-63 GRRHRDSEEGDTGHS
+63 
-78 DPAQADSYEHY
+78 
-89 QPPQGEKKGAPQ
+89 
-101 SVAERQGCTGGEGGN
+101 
-116 ARKKEDRMRGNGSN
+116 
-130 TQSCESGHQPPSKA
+130 
-144 DTNDEKS
+144 
-151 FDEKERDHQEAAG
+151 
-164 AAKMTKRARK
+164 
-174 PDREFYQPG
+174 
-183 SRRTVQGKESG
+183 
-194 GRREQD
+194 
-200 KPPPRKH
+200 
-207 ESEFQ
+207 
-212 RSAGDREGNKKSA
+212 
-225 QRQAGKDKEAAA
+225 
-237 GRENQSL
+237 
-244 SNKKQG
+244 
-250 IPRADATPLPSDA
+250 
-263 SVEKI
+263 
-268 TSKIEK
+268 
-274 IIIVE
+274 
-279 RSREQDVGESSGSR
+279 
-293 GETTDKERRGRGAG
+293 
-307 AKGGEEKAERK
+307 
-318 KEKGNRRRKGAE
+318 EKGNRRRRGGEKDKERNQDSKKGDAE
-330 KEKNQESRRDEEASG
+330 VGGGGKSDRRATEAD
-345 GRQNSRAKAERD
+345 RNNKP
-357 GDKKAAGGDGK
+357 GK
-368 KADGP
+368 T
-373 GESNQSK
+373 GETHQSK
-380 RRENRSEKRRGD
+380 SRENRRESRRGD
-392 NNNNSSSSSRPG
+392 NNNNNRSRDADKDAKSQRNVERG
-404 DAEKETRS
+404 DLNK
-412 EKNFNRTPEKGEKS
+412 
-426 RSNANVPTPTS
+426 SNANITTPTS

-445 RRSRNRNYSSSSA
+445 RRSRNRTYSSSSA
-458 SSLDGPGGGRGGVVH
+458 SSVTSLDGPGRGMEIESTKWPRLEPRHNNKEGV
-473 VESASWTRSGPG
+473 TKSG
-485 HAHKEVASNS
+485 E
-495 KDGRRSH
+495 GRRTH
-502 LQSWTTNEE
+502 LPSWTTNGE
-511 SSTEDGSEMSDRAD
+511 SSSEGSEMSDIAED
-525 NRRRRRVGGEEP
+525 RRRRRRGGEEELST
-537 GGERRR
+537 ERSRD
-543 EERNRPRGSKG
+543 ERNRPKG
-554 GGGGGVGGVGGGGG
+554 NKG
-568 GGRGILRVSLE
+568 GGRGILRVSLD
-579 KHAVSSS
+579 KQSATSS
-586 HGGDAHKRKQGGA
+586 HSGAAQQRKQGVV

-607 LVLPSRTDISNP
+607 LVLPARTDISNSP
-619 PGAGQ
+619 EVGQ
-624 RMLFGGSRGAAASR
+624 RLLFGGIRGGAASR

-661 LANAQSSLHS
+661 LTSTQSSQHS
-671 SAHQPV
+671 SLQQPV

-682 SGYGQLHFLDTD
+682 TGYGQLHFLDTD

-700 PPVQQGEHFR
+700 PPVPQGEHFR
-710 SQQAAAMAYYKF
+710 SKQAAAMAYYKF

-727 PYGYSMPAG
+727 PYCYPMPTSNPH
-736 NPGAA
+736 NPGTAT
-741 NSQRYPYPYHVA
+741 SQRYPYPYHMG
-753 PYQMANGVYPSGGGG
+753 PYQMAPTNGMYPGPGVG
-768 QFYRGAGYPH
+768 QICGTYRGAGYSQPG
-778 AGGGGSLTPEEA
+778 AGGGLTFEEV
-790 EQQARGEMGRLLRA
+790 EQHARGELGRLLRA

-829 TQLRADLLGL
+829 AQFRADLLGL
-839 YEQVVLTDI
+839 YEQVILTDI

-873 QLLKDTNCD
+873 QLLKDHTCD
-882 NGAHI
+882 NTPHI

-894 LDEGAQF
+894 LDEGALF
-901 FDVLLQ
+901 FDALLQ

-1035 QLERRRRQEREGGS
+1035 QLERRRRQEHEGGS
-1049 KGPAV
+1049 RGPAV
-1054 RGRGRADEGARVEI
+1054 RGRARGEDGARVEI
-1068 WIRPSGGQA
+1068 WIRPSGQA

-1130 FPGVAVRA
+1130 FPGVASRV

-1152 LGSTHLLQII
+1152 LGSTHMLQII

-1170 NTHSRSEEGE
+1170 NAHSRGEEGE
-1180 VRTLLQEQST
+1180 VRSVLQEQST
-1190 SLGLGMFALLVQR
+1190 ALGLAMFALLVQR
-1203 CTELLKET
+1203 CTELLRHT
-1211 PTEQVPVAG
+1211 PADPVPMADG
-1220 GEEEGR
+1220 QEEGKG
-1226 AEELEGI
+1226 EQLEGM
-1233 VRVSA
+1233 VRVSV
-1238 FSLDLKELLPSI
+1238 FPLDLRELLPSI

-1259 HPDQW
+1259 HPDLW
-1264 NPPPCSIESS
+1264 NPPPCSIVDCR

-1287 LAGVDHEEV
+1287 LARVDHEEV
-1296 PLFKADTEEVEGDEE
+1296 PLYKVDTDESEGDEE

-1330 AAPQEPCYIDRH
+1330 AAPQEPCYTDRH
-1342 TDTAIAADCKR
+1342 TDMAIAADCKR

-1379 VSVATSPPPNH
+1379 ISVATSPPPNH
-1390 SADSRS
+1390 SADTRS
-1396 RQESLTE
+1396 RQDSLTE
-1403 RESDDVIL
+1403 KEADDVIV
-1411 EAESSLSASE
+1411 EAESSISASE
-1421 EEEDAELEEEEEEE
+1421 GEEDADEVG
-1435 EEAADSENDIRQLK
+1435 DSENDIRQLK

-1473 QTSGHLELEVRPL
+1473 QTRGQLELEVRPL

-1501 LNKLLQSGTYIIV
+1501 LKKLLQCGTYIIV

-1527 KGQDGFGGGGGGRG
+1527 KGQDNFGGGVGSGGRSTG
-1541 AGGGGGGGTR
+1541 SR
-1551 GNYNVSAAHVRAVQE
+1551 GSHNVNAAHVRAVQE

-1574 LEKGFEAREPC
+1574 LEKGFEAKEPC
-1585 LRALTSRGNQLES
+1585 LRALTSRGSELES

-1607 GQQGNNDDVILSCC
+1607 GQQGNNDDVILSSC
-1621 LHYCKDKAKDFMPHQ
+1621 LHYCKDKAKDLMPDQ
-1636 RNGTVRLQREV
+1636 RNGTVKLQREV

-1664 VPVRDIAAFLSWAK
+1664 VPVRDIPAFLSWAK

>member
-1 MASELERVRISAAEL
+1 MANELDRVRISAAEL
-16 RAQAARSGPDSD
+16 RAEASNSINITDCQKEEQER
-28 LQTGEPLEH
+28 H
-37 HTHKQQRKREEK
+37 IHKQQRRREG
-49 KRPDLQRY
+49 KRPDLKRFQSVAG
-57 QPLPGQ
+57 L
-63 GRRHRDSEEGDTGHS
+63 GRRHCDSEEGETCQS
-78 DPAQADSYEHY
+78 DSLIADSYEHD
-89 QPPQGEKKGAPQ
+89 QPSQSEKLGVSEK
-101 SVAERQGCTGGEGGN
+101 VLERHGCTDGGTSTGKGE
-116 ARKKEDRMRGNGSN
+116 EDRMRGDGSN
-130 TQSCESGHQPPSKA
+130 VQNCRKGSHSQAKMEANQAKGFVE
-144 DTNDEKS
+144 NDRE
-151 FDEKERDHQEAAG
+151 HQEPAG
-164 AAKMTKRARK
+164 AAKPTKKARK

-183 SRRTVQGKESG
+183 SRRNIQGKDCG
-194 GRREQD
+194 VGREQD

-207 ESEFQ
+207 EQKTEPESQLITGE
-212 RSAGDREGNKKSA
+212 REGNKKTST
-225 QRQAGKDKEAAA
+225 QKQGEKDKEVK
-237 GRENQSL
+237 GTQENVKL
-244 SNKKQG
+244 SKYSETTRKQRSRDVEK
-250 IPRADATPLPSDA
+250 PPLPSDA

-268 TSKIEK
+268 TSKVEK
-274 IIIVE
+274 LSMKEKGKVGYE
-279 RSREQDVGESSGSR
+279 GQDVEEFSCRR
-293 GETTDKERRGRGAG
+293 GETTEQERRGQV
-307 AKGGEEKAERK
+307 GGPKEEEEKVEKKRER
-318 KEKGNRRRKGAE
+318 GNRRRRGGE
-330 KEKNQESRRDEEASG
+330 KEKERNPDSRRGEDEVG
-345 GRQNSRAKAERD
+345 GGGKSDRGKAERERD
-357 GDKKAAGGDGK
+357 RRAAESDRDNKPGK
-368 KADGP
+368 TV
-373 GESNQSK
+373 ETQQSK
-380 RRENRSEKRRGD
+380 GRENRRESRRGD
-392 NNNNSSSSSRPG
+392 NNNNRSR
-404 DAEKETRS
+404 DAENDAKMQRNVDRAVERGDRN
-412 EKNFNRTPEKGEKS
+412 K
-426 RSNANVPTPTS
+426 SNANITTPTS

-445 RRSRNRNYSSSSA
+445 RRSRNRTYSSSSA
-458 SSLDGPGGGRGGVVH
+458 SSVTSLDGPGLRMD
-473 VESASWTRSGPG
+473 VESTKWSHLESRHNNKEGTANSG
-485 HAHKEVASNS
+485 E
-495 KDGRRSH
+495 GRRSH
-502 LQSWTTNEE
+502 LQSWTTNGE
-511 SSTEDGSEMSDRAD
+511 SSTESMEGSEMSDIAEDRG
-525 NRRRRRVGGEEP
+525 RRRRGGEEELSA
-537 GGERRR
+537 ERRR
-543 EERNRPRGSKG
+543 EERNRSKG
-554 GGGGGVGGVGGGGG
+554 NKS

-579 KHAVSSS
+579 KQSGTSSQS
-586 HGGDAHKRKQGGA
+586 GVAQHHKQGLV

-607 LVLPSRTDISNP
+607 LVLPARTDISNSP
-619 PGAGQ
+619 EVGQ
-624 RMLFGGSRGAAASR
+624 RLLFGGIRGGAACR
-638 SRGGRGGGVRR
+638 SRGGRGGGMRR

-661 LANAQSSLHS
+661 LTSTQSSQHS
-671 SAHQPV
+671 SLQQPI

-682 SGYGQLHFLDTD
+682 TGYGQLHFLDTD

-700 PPVQQGEHFR
+700 PPVPQGEHLR
-710 SQQAAAMAYYKF
+710 SKQAAAMAYYKF

-727 PYGYSMPAG
+727 PYCYPMPTSNPH
-736 NPGAA
+736 NPGTTTT
-741 NSQRYPYPYHVA
+741 SQRYPYPYHMG
-753 PYQMANGVYPSGGGG
+753 PYQMAPPNGIYPGPGVG
-768 QFYRGAGYPH
+768 QFCGSYRGAGYSQPG
-778 AGGGGSLTPEEA
+778 AGGGLTFEEV
-790 EQQARGEMGRLLRA
+790 EQQARGELGRLLRA
-804 ADTQEL
+804 ADAQEL

-829 TQLRADLLGL
+829 AQLRADLLGL
-839 YEQVVLTDI
+839 YEQVILTDI
-848 EFSDSQNVDQ
+848 EFSDSQSADQ

-873 QLLKDTNCD
+873 QLLKDPTYD
-882 NGAHI
+882 NTPHI

-894 LDEGAQF
+894 LDEGALF
-901 FDVLLQ
+901 FDALLQ

-1035 QLERRRRQEREGGS
+1035 QLERRRRQEHEGGS

-1054 RGRGRADEGARVEI
+1054 RGRGRGEDGARVEI
-1068 WIRPSGGQA
+1068 WIRPSGQA
-1077 ATPSS
+1077 ANPSS

-1130 FPGVAVRA
+1130 FPGVASRV
-1138 LQEFRTLLQHGPSL
+1138 LQEFRTLLQHGPSQ
-1152 LGSTHLLQII
+1152 LGSTHVLQII

-1170 NTHSRSEEGE
+1170 NARNRGEEGE
-1180 VRTLLQEQST
+1180 VRSVLQEQST
-1190 SLGLGMFALLVQR
+1190 ALGLGMFALLVQR
-1203 CTELLKET
+1203 CTELLRDT
-1211 PTEQVPVAG
+1211 PAEPVPMAD
-1220 GEEEGR
+1220 GEEEGKG
-1226 AEELEGI
+1226 EELEGM
-1233 VRVSA
+1233 VRVST
-1238 FSLDLKELLPSI
+1238 FPLDLRELLPSI

-1259 HPDQW
+1259 HPDLW
-1264 NPPPCSIESS
+1264 NPPPCTIDCC
-1274 PDVWQ
+1274 PGVWQ
-1279 CLADLCNV
+1279 CLADLCNM
-1287 LAGVDHEEV
+1287 LARVDHEEV
-1296 PLFKADTEEVEGDEE
+1296 PLYKVDTEESEGDEE

-1330 AAPQEPCYIDRH
+1330 AAPQEPCYTDRH
-1342 TDTAIAADCKR
+1342 TDMAIAADCKR

-1379 VSVATSPPPNH
+1379 VSVATSPPPSH
-1390 SADSRS
+1390 SMDTRS
-1396 RQESLTE
+1396 RQDSLTE
-1403 RESDDVIL
+1403 KETDDVL
-1411 EAESSLSASE
+1411 VEAESSLSASE
-1421 EEEDAELEEEEEEE
+1421 GEEDG
-1435 EEAADSENDIRQLK
+1435 EEAGDSENDIRQLK

-1457 KLAQQQKRRD
+1457 KLAQQQRRRD

-1473 QTSGHLELEVRPL
+1473 QTGGQLELEVRPL

-1501 LNKLLQSGTYIIV
+1501 LKKLLQCGTYIIV

-1527 KGQDGFGGGGGGRG
+1527 KGQDNFGGGVGSGGRG
-1541 AGGGGGGGTR
+1541 TGSR
-1551 GNYNVSAAHVRAVQE
+1551 GNYNVTAAHMRAVQE
-1566 KARLAVAF
+1566 KARSAVAF
-1574 LEKGFEAREPC
+1574 LEKGFEAREPY

-1621 LHYCKDKAKDFMPHQ
+1621 LHYCKDKAKDFMPDQ

-1664 VPVRDIAAFLSWAK
+1664 VPVRDIPAFLGWAK

>member
-1 MASELERVRISAAEL
+1 MANELDRVRISAAEL
-16 RAQAARSGPDSD
+16 RAEASNSLNNTEILKGGQ
-28 LQTGEPLEH
+28 QEH
-37 HTHKQQRKREEK
+37 CLHKQSKKREG

-57 QPLPGQ
+57 QPTTGH
-63 GRRHRDSEEGDTGHS
+63 GRRHRDNGEGETS
-78 DPAQADSYEHY
+78 Q
-89 QPPQGEKKGAPQ
+89 KN
-101 SVAERQGCTGGEGGN
+101 QGCTGGGSSTN
-116 ARKKEDRMRGNGSN
+116 KRNDDRMSGDGSN
-130 TQSCESGHQPPSKA
+130 THNCREVIQPQVKM
-144 DTNDEKS
+144 DTSHEKGVV
-151 FDEKERDHQEAAG
+151 EKDTEHQEAVG
-164 AAKMTKRARK
+164 AAKLAKKVRK

-183 SRRTVQGKESG
+183 SRRNIQGKDCSVG
-194 GRREQD
+194 KEQD
-200 KPPPRKH
+200 KPPPCKH
-207 ESEFQ
+207 EQNHEPESQFNA
-212 RSAGDREGNKKSA
+212 RAGDKKKMI
-225 QRQAGKDKEAAA
+225 QKQGGKDKVKVQE
-237 GRENQSL
+237 GVKL
-244 SNKKQG
+244 SDCSEVNGEEGSQCVD
-250 IPRADATPLPSDA
+250 I
-263 SVEKI
+263 SVKKI
-268 TSKIEK
+268 TSKVEK
-274 IIIVE
+274 LNIKEGGKIGCAGKTTADLTFKE
-279 RSREQDVGESSGSR
+279 GESTAKQITSQDAETKIEGDKAGKKREKGIHRKKVEKEKEKKTDSR
-293 GETTDKERRGRGAG
+293 KEDGGG
-307 AKGGEEKAERK
+307 GGEMNRIGEPK
-318 KEKGNRRRKGAE
+318 KEK
-330 KEKNQESRRDEEASG
+330 
-345 GRQNSRAKAERD
+345 
-357 GDKKAAGGDGK
+357 DKKAADGEK
-368 KADGP
+368 IDKTREAH
-373 GESNQSK
+373 QSK
-380 RRENRSEKRRGD
+380 RKENCKENRKGD
-392 NNNNSSSSSRPG
+392 NSSSR
-404 DAEKETRS
+404 ES
-412 EKNFNRTPEKGEKS
+412 EKNAKTSRNLNRAAERGDRH
-426 RSNANVPTPTS
+426 RSNANATTPTS
-437 KRYSKSDI
+437 KRYSKSDV
-445 RRSRNRNYSSSSA
+445 RHSRNRTYSSSSA
-458 SSLDGPGGGRGGVVH
+458 SSVTSQDGPGRGMD
-473 VESASWTRSGPG
+473 VENTKWPWLHSL
-485 HAHKEVASNS
+485 HNNKEMLENS
-495 KDGRRSH
+495 EKRSH
-502 LQSWTTNEE
+502 LQSWTNNEDSSSE
-511 SSTEDGSEMSDRAD
+511 SGEGSGISDRAED
-525 NRRRRRVGGEEP
+525 RWRRRRKRGGEEEINM
-537 GGERRR
+537 ERRV
-543 EERNRPRGSKG
+543 EERRTKSNK
-554 GGGGGVGGVGGGGG
+554 G
-568 GGRGILRVSLE
+568 GGRGILRVPLE
-579 KHAVSSS
+579 KQSCTPSRS
-586 HGGDAHKRKQGGA
+586 GGA
-599 PRGRGGGI
+599 QHRQQGPVGRGGGI
-607 LVLPSRTDISNP
+607 LVLPARTDISNSSEV
-619 PGAGQ
+619 GQ
-624 RMLFGGSRGAAASR
+624 RLLFGGIRGGTASR
-638 SRGGRGGGVRR
+638 SRGGRGGVRR

-661 LANAQSSLHS
+661 LTSSQPSQHS
-671 SAHQPV
+671 SVKQPV

-682 SGYGQLHFLDTD
+682 TGYGQLHFLDTD

-700 PPVQQGEHFR
+700 PPVAQGEHFQ

-727 PYGYSMPAG
+727 PYCYPMPTSNLH
-736 NPGAA
+736 NP
-741 NSQRYPYPYHVA
+741 NTTSHRYPYSYNMGH
-753 PYQMANGVYPSGGGG
+753 YQMSNSNGMYPSPGIG
-768 QFYRGAGYPH
+768 QFCGSYRGAGYSQPGV
-778 AGGGGSLTPEEA
+778 GGGLTFEEA
-790 EQQARGEMGRLLRA
+790 EQQTRGELVRLLRA
-804 ADTQEL
+804 ADAHEL

-821 SADGLDRM
+821 SADGLERM
-829 TQLRADLLGL
+829 AQLRADLLGL
-839 YEQVVLTDI
+839 YEQAILIDI

-866 QVIERFR
+866 QVIESFR
-873 QLLKDTNCD
+873 QLLKDPNNENTR
-882 NGAHI
+882 HI

-894 LDEGAQF
+894 LDEGALF
-901 FDVLLQ
+901 FDGLLQ
-907 KLQTVYQFKLED
+907 KLQTVYHFTLED

-1035 QLERRRRQEREGGS
+1035 QLDTKRRQEHEGGS
-1049 KGPAV
+1049 HGPAV
-1054 RGRGRADEGARVEI
+1054 KGRGRGEEGARVEI
-1068 WIRPSGGQA
+1068 WIRPSGQA

-1092 SEQDGELGSLSAS
+1092 SEQDGEMGSLSAT

-1118 HGKLFTKVGMES
+1118 HGKLFTKVGMET
-1130 FPGVAVRA
+1130 FPGVASHV
-1138 LQEFRTLLQHGPSL
+1138 LQDFKRLLQHSPSL
-1152 LGSTHLLQII
+1152 LGSTNMLQII
-1162 TINMFTIH
+1162 TINMFAIH
-1170 NTHSRSEEGE
+1170 NAQKRGEEGE
-1180 VRTLLQEQST
+1180 VRSVLLEQST
-1190 SLGLGMFALLVQR
+1190 ALGLGMFALLVQR

-1211 PTEQVPVAG
+1211 PAEPVSMAD
-1220 GEEEGR
+1220 GEEEGK
-1226 AEELEGI
+1226 AEEREGM

-1238 FSLDLKELLPSI
+1238 FPLDLRELLPSI

-1264 NPPPCSIESS
+1264 NPPPCSIDCS

-1287 LAGVDHEEV
+1287 LARVDHEEV
-1296 PLFKADTEEVEGDEE
+1296 PLYKIDSDEGEGDEE

-1330 AAPQEPCYIDRH
+1330 AAPQEPCYTDRH
-1342 TDTAIAADCKR
+1342 TDMAIAADCKR

-1379 VSVATSPPPNH
+1379 ISVAMSPSPNN
-1390 SADSRS
+1390 SEVTKS
-1396 RQESLTE
+1396 RQDSLTDKE
-1403 RESDDVIL
+1403 VDDVIL
-1411 EAESSLSASE
+1411 EAESSLSVSE
-1421 EEEDAELEEEEEEE
+1421 GEEDFDEAE
-1435 EEAADSENDIRQLK
+1435 DSENDIRQLK

-1473 QTSGHLELEVRPL
+1473 QTGGQLELEVRPL
-1486 FLVPDTNGFIDHLGG
+1486 FLVPDTNGFIDHLAG
-1501 LNKLLQSGTYIIV
+1501 LKKLLQCGTYIIV

-1527 KGQDGFGGGGGGRG
+1527 KGQDVVGGAVGSGGRSTSG
-1541 AGGGGGGGTR
+1541 R

-1566 KARLAVAF
+1566 KARLAVTF

-1636 RNGTVRLQREV
+1636 RNGTVRLLREV

-1664 VPVRDIAAFLSWAK
+1664 VPVRDIPAFLSWAK